1 MKNLKSQ
8 SDLIVIKEKDYIRN
22 PKPNGYRSYHIVLG
36 VSVCYLDCREYYP
49 VKCRSARW
57 GWISGS
63 MEHRICYKQERG
75 DKDEVQQILIRY
87 AGILGEMEADFEK
100 YNDRYIEDRE
110 ED

>member
-49 VKCRSARW
+49 VESADPHAGDGFLGQYGAPDLLQAGTGRQ
-57 GWISGS
+57 GRGS
-63 MEHRICYKQERG
+63 ADSDPVRG
-75 DKDEVQQILIRY
+75 DSGRD
-87 AGILGEMEADFEK
+87 GSGF
-100 YNDRYIEDRE
+100 
-110 ED
+110 